1 MTRRRRVVDRRTWF
15 DVKVPKRPDAVL
27 QTMSFRLLMPL
38 YHEQGPVSRYE
49 LDYDQTI
56 RHPVLEYHFITP
68 KEDNGDGFDTEMDE
82 CDQRIWT
89 SYYSQKCDELKDR
102 LDELTLLELANS
114 PAEKRPAEYDLL
126 ASDLE
131 IASSLRGKFE
141 IPDTQSYY
149 DDDVIAFLAEAW
161 EDQAKYDELEEAEQA
176 KRKSQEIAKV
186 RIDPF

>member
-1 MTRRRRVVDRRTWF
+1 MVRCQGAQTARRGIANDELS
-15 DVKVPKRPDAVL
+15 PSYA
-27 QTMSFRLLMPL
+27 S
-38 YHEQGPVSRYE
+38 VSRTGACFP
-49 LDYDQTI
+49 LRTDYDQTI